1 VYEALIFQ
9 AWLGNVLLGLLKKES
24 NNFIGSIWGL
34 LIIIR
39 QAIDKNHLR
48 NFEEL
53 VIIEEIPTCVVGAT
67 KMRMFFCL
75 DYFKITLS

>member
-1 VYEALIFQ
+1 MSINL
-9 AWLGNVLLGLLKKES
+9 
-24 NNFIGSIWGL
+24 IGSICLL

-53 VIIEEIPTCVVGAT
+53 VIIEEIPTLVIISNEDEDI
-67 KMRMFFCL
+67 L
-75 DYFKITLS
+75 P